1 MQELIFHLSSREGTE
16 MGYLENLSEY
26 LAKNYD
32 VSVFDTSMASGK
44 PWELHLHGHRT
55 IVAAVLENR
64 KWDITVDVIGR
75 EKEEIQKIQVKYLYP
90 ADAGETIKPLFKMDK
105 TVEALELEPIFNPRK
120 RYFVK
125 NKSLYPLMK
134 EKEVVLFT
142 LIEGEVLRGIITD
155 FSRYDVTLSL
165 KGGLPVTI
173 LRHSIYDV
181 RNKRGRCFLKTFQEE
196 HRDWEKSPL
205 YVS

>member
-1 MQELIFHLSSREGTE
+1 MGQIEG
-16 MGYLENLSEY
+16 LSEY
-26 LAKNYD
+26 LAQNYE
-32 VSVFDTSMASGK
+32 VSVFDTAMASGK

-55 IVAAVLENR
+55 IRAIVLENR
-64 KWDITVDVIGR
+64 KWDVTADVIGQER
-75 EKEEIQKIQVKYLYP
+75 EEIQKIQVKYLYP
-90 ADAGETIKPLFKMDK
+90 AEASDSIKPMVKMDK
-105 TVEALELEPIFNPRK
+105 NVESLKLEPLFNPRK

-155 FSRYDVTLSL
+155 FSRYDVALSL
-165 KGGLPVTI
+165 KGGIPVTI

-181 RNKRGRCFLKTFQEE
+181 RNKRGRCFLKSFQDE

-205 YVS
+205 YVSNTNV

>member
-1 MQELIFHLSSREGTE
+1 
-16 MGYLENLSEY
+16 MGYLDNLGDY
-26 LAKNYD
+26 LAKNYE
-32 VSVFDTSMASGK
+32 VSVFDTAISSGK

-55 IVAAVLENR
+55 VRAVVLENR
-64 KWDITVDVIGR
+64 KWDITVDLVGQGR
-75 EKEEIQKIQVKYLYP
+75 EEIQKIQVKYLCP
-90 ADAGETIKPLFKMDK
+90 AEAGESIKPLLKMDQ
-105 TVEALELEPIFNPRK
+105 TVEALKLEPIFNPRK

-134 EKEVVLFT
+134 EKQVVLFT
-142 LIEGEVLRGIITD
+142 LLEGDVLRGIIAD
-155 FSRYDVTLSL
+155 FSRYDVTLGM

-181 RNKRGRCFLKTFQEE
+181 RNKRGRCFLKVFQEE

-205 YVS
+205 YIS